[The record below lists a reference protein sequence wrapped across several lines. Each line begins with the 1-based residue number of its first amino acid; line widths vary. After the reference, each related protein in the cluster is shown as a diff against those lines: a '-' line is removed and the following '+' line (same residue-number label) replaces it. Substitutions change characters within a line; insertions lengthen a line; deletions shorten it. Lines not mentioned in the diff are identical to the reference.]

1 MYDTSQALQLSKKN
15 MEPGLIEF
23 LIPRKIKFSN
33 FINKLTLGVPLEL
46 GPYTFPPG
54 RGRFGGGP
62 GGTSPIFKCNAGENG
77 LEVYKCF

>member
-1 MYDTSQALQLSKKN
+1 MN
-15 MEPGLIEF
+15 
-23 LIPRKIKFSN
+23 N
-33 FINKLTLGVPLEL
+33 LTLGVPLEL